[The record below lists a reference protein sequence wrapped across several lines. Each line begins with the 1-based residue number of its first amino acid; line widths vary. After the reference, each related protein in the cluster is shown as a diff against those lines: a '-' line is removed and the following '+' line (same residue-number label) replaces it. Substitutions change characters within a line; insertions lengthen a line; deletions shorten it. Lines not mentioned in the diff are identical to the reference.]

1 MKISF
6 NWLKEYVSLPA
17 EVGPAEVA
25 KKLTFAGLEVEAV
38 TSLAKGFDKVVVGQI
53 LERNKHPQADRLSLT
68 KIDVGTGAPLEIV
81 CGAQNIAA
89 GQKIPVAT
97 VGAVIPNGLEIKPA
111 KIRGV
116 PSQGMLCS
124 LDELLLPKEWQ
135 AEDGI
140 FQLSADAKIGT
151 PLADYLGLNDT
162 ILEINVTPNRGDA
175 LSHFGVARDVAALFG
190 SQAKLPEVKVE
201 EKEGGVPVSIHNA
214 AGPELCPAY
223 YGRYIEKVKI
233 APSPAWLR
241 KKLEAIGL
249 RSINNVVDVTAFVMM
264 EMGQPLHAFDADK
277 LIGKGKDIAVS
288 IGVAME
294 GEEFETLTEK
304 KVTLK
309 EGDLLIGSGDSA
321 RAVALAGVMGG
332 KNSEV
337 DDNTANVFLEAAEF
351 NPVRVRKTGRRLGLL
366 TDAGYRFE
374 RGVDSSR
381 VKWALDRATDLIV
394 QLSGGVAHGAV
405 QAPEAAKDE
414 SPGQIR
420 LQVSEIQRLLGKAPD
435 LQSVIQILRGLNIT
449 CEVAAGEQGVVMV
462 QIPRWRK
469 DIKRAVDLIE
479 EVARIWGFDQLESR
493 LPLGGFGD
501 AESTDTRRRSY
512 FQVRRVRRH
521 LASLGFFEALNY
533 GFSSPDVLEKAH
545 GEEEL
550 KGLVRVANPVTSDY
564 SVMKPSLVTG
574 LLQNVQQN
582 FAHRARNLRFF
593 EVRRTFAM
601 ETKAPKEA
609 DPRTLTGIEES
620 VHLALLMTGAEVDET
635 WEGKPQPVDFYSIK
649 GALESVFELL
659 GTGGLSFKPGT
670 DKSFLHPGQSATIL
684 VGNRAV
690 GCVGRV
696 HPGVEKRFEIE
707 QDAFYAEL
715 YMDALVK
722 DDVRRVQFKEYSKF
736 PEVER
741 DFSALVKDDVN
752 AAMIRAAV
760 TKAAK
765 PLLQDFLIFDV
776 YRGTR
781 VPEGHVS
788 YAFRVTLG
796 AADHTLTDTEITGA
810 QNAIMKALEKDFGA
824 KFAGLS

>member
-6 NWLKEYVSLPA
+6 NWLKDYVTLPPEA
-17 EVGPAEVA
+17 TPEEVA
-25 KKLTFAGLEVEAV
+25 KKLTFAGLEIEGVHP
-38 TSLAKGFDKVVVGQI
+38 LAKGFDKVVVGQI

-68 KIDVGTGAPLEIV
+68 KIDVGTGTPLEIV

-97 VGAVIPNGLEIKPA
+97 IGAVIPNGLEIKPA

-140 FQLSADAKIGT
+140 FQLAADAKIGT

-162 ILEINVTPNRGDA
+162 ILEVNVTPNRGDA

-190 SQAKLPEVKVE
+190 AQAKLPETKAE
-201 EKEGGVPVSIHNA
+201 EKDGGRKVTIRNL
-214 AGPELCPAY
+214 AGAELCPAY
-223 YGRYIEKVKI
+223 HGRYIEKVKI
-233 APSPAWLR
+233 APSPEWLR
-241 KKLEAIGL
+241 KKLEAVGL
-249 RSINNVVDVTAFVMM
+249 RSINNVVDITAFVMM

-277 LIGKGKDIAVS
+277 LGKNEIAVT
-288 IGVAME
+288 VRAAKE
-294 GEEFETLTEK
+294 GEDFETLTDK
-304 KVTLK
+304 KVKLQD
-309 EGDLLIGSGDSA
+309 GDLLIAAGPDAHG
-321 RAVALAGVMGG
+321 VALAGVMGG

-337 DDNTANVFLEAAEF
+337 DNGPVNVFLEAAEF
-351 NPVRVRKTGRRLGLL
+351 QPVRVRKTGRRLGLL
-366 TDAGYRFE
+366 TDAGYRYE
-374 RGVDSSR
+374 RGIDSGR
-381 VKWALDRATDLIV
+381 VKWALDRATDLIA
-394 QLSGGVAHGAV
+394 QLAGGVAHHAV
-405 QAPEAAKDE
+405 SAPENAKE
-414 SPGQIR
+414 EPLLQIR
-420 LQVSEIQRLLGKAPD
+420 LRVAEIQRLLGKAPD
-435 LQSVIQILRGLNIT
+435 LQRVIQILRGLNIS

-462 QIPRWRK
+462 QVPRWRK
-469 DIKRAVDLIE
+469 DIKRPVDLIE

-493 LPLGGFGD
+493 LPLGGFGE
-501 AESTDTRRRSY
+501 AEATDSRRRSY

-533 GFSSPDVLEKAH
+533 GFSSPETLGKAH

-550 KGLVRVANPVTSDY
+550 KGLVHLANPVTSDY

-582 FAHRARNLRFF
+582 FAHRLKNLRLF
-593 EVRRTFAM
+593 EVRRVFECEKA
-601 ETKAPKEA
+601 APKDA
-609 DPRTLTGIEES
+609 DARTSTGIAES
-620 VHLALLMTGAEVDET
+620 VHLSLLMTGAEVDET
-635 WEGKPQPVDFYSIK
+635 WEGKNTPVDFYSIK
-649 GALESVFELL
+649 GALESIFELL
-659 GTGGLSFKPGT
+659 GTGGINYKPGT
-670 DKSFLHPGQSATIL
+670 DRAFLHPGQSATIM

-690 GCVGRV
+690 GYVGRV
-696 HPGVEKRFEIE
+696 HPAVEKSFEID

-715 YMDALVK
+715 YMDSLVK
-722 DDVRRVQFKEYSKF
+722 DDIRRMQFKEFSKF

-796 AADHTLTDTEITGA
+796 AADHTLADTEITGA
-810 QNAIMKALEKDFGA
+810 QNAIMKALEKEFGA
-824 KFAGLS
+824 KFAGL

>member
-6 NWLKEYVSLPA
+6 NWLKDYVTLAPEVTA
-17 EVGPAEVA
+17 EEVA
-25 KKLTFAGLEVEAV
+25 RKLTFAGLEVEAV
-38 TSLAKGFDKVVVGQI
+38 TSLAKGFNKVVVGQI

-68 KIDVGTGAPLEIV
+68 KIDVGTGVPLEIV

-140 FQLSADAKIGT
+140 YQLDASATIGT

-190 SQAKLPEVKVE
+190 AQAKLPDVKLE
-201 EKEGGVPVSIHNA
+201 EKEGGVAVSLHNP

-223 YGRYIEKVKI
+223 HGRYIEGVKI
-233 APSPAWLR
+233 APSPEWLR
-241 KKLEAIGL
+241 KKLEAVGL

-277 LIGKGKDIAVS
+277 LIGKGKGIAVS
-288 IGVAME
+288 ICVAQE

-304 KVTLK
+304 KVKLQD
-309 EGDLLIGSGDSA
+309 GDLLIGAGDTA

-337 DDNTANVFLEAAEF
+337 DDGTVNVFLESAEF
-351 NPVRVRKTGRRLGLL
+351 HPVRVRKTGRRLGLL

-381 VKWALDRATDLIV
+381 VKWALDRATDLIT
-394 QLSGGVAHGAV
+394 QLSGGVAHRAV
-405 QAPEAAKDE
+405 QLADTKEEPV
-414 SPGQIR
+414 SSIR
-420 LQVSEIQRLLGKAPD
+420 LRVSEIQRLLGKAPD

-469 DIKRAVDLIE
+469 DIKRPVDLIE
-479 EVARIWGFDQLESR
+479 EVARIWGFDQLEAR
-493 LPLGGFGD
+493 LPQGGFGE
-501 AESTDTRRRSY
+501 AEATDTRRRSY

-533 GFSSPDVLEKAH
+533 GFSSPEVLSKAH

-550 KGLVRVANPVTSDY
+550 KNLVRVANPVTFDY

-582 FAHRARNLRFF
+582 FAHRAKNLRLF
-593 EVRRTFAM
+593 EVRRVFAGDA
-601 ETKAPKEA
+601 KAPKDA
-609 DPRTLTGIEES
+609 DPRTLTGIDES
-620 VHLALLMTGAEVDET
+620 VHLAMLMTGAEVDET
-635 WEGKPQPVDFYSIK
+635 WEGKNTPVDFYSIK

-659 GTGGLSFKPGT
+659 GTGGISFKPGT

-696 HPGVEKRFEIE
+696 HPGVEKRFEID
-707 QDAFYAEL
+707 QDSFYAEL

-722 DDVRRVQFKEYSKF
+722 DDVRMVQFKEFSKF

-765 PLLQDFLIFDV
+765 PLLRDFLIFDV

-788 YAFRVTLG
+788 YAFRVSLG
-796 AADHTLTDTEITGA
+796 ANDHTLTDTEISGA
-810 QNAIMKALEKDFGA
+810 QSSIMKALEKEFGA